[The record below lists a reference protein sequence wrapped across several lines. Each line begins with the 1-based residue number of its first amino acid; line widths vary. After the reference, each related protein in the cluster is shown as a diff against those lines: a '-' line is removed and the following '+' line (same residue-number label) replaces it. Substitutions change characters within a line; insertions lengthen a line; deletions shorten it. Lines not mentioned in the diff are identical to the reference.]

1 MPLMSFAA
9 AVVGDVKEVSIT
21 DALVYSALGFA
32 IVFAVLLVLM
42 AFIGI
47 MSKALNLGSKEPKAA
62 PAPVSAPVPQ
72 AAPKAAPV
80 AVSAPVAST
89 VPEGAMF
96 VTLDGKKH
104 TVSVTEKL
112 PRFSVTL
119 NGKTHAV
126 DVEESVEEAA
136 E

>member
-62 PAPVSAPVPQ
+62 PAPVSAP
-72 AAPKAAPV
+72 APKAAPV
-80 AVSAPVAST
+80 GVSAPVAST

>member
-9 AVVGDVKEVSIT
+9 AVVGDIKEVSIT
-21 DALVYSALGFA
+21 DALVCSALGFA

-47 MSKALNLGSKEPKAA
+47 MSKVLNLGSKEPKAA
-62 PAPVSAPVPQ
+62 PAPVSAP
-72 AAPKAAPV
+72 APKAAPV

>member
-62 PAPVSAPVPQ
+62 PAPVSAP
-72 AAPKAAPV
+72 APKAAPV

>member
-9 AVVGDVKEVSIT
+9 AVVGEAKEVSIT

-62 PAPVSAPVPQ
+62 PAPVSAP
-72 AAPKAAPV
+72 APKAAPV

-119 NGKTHAV
+119 NGRTHAV